1 RGLRVEWIF
10 ITSVSLSSLSSV
22 DSQNVFLRCRC
33 CVIRRTD
40 CFCRRSKVADE
51 VAEKEANKKAL
62 RKYLE
67 LVEFFTKVLVALY
80 EQNDKPSSA
89 LEFIQQKLG
98 SPSVSDYKKLQS
110 EKSDLQI
117 KDNEVFAKHQ
127 GTLRENFYMIGWNGN
142 GVYRVL
148 KIDQL
153 DASELN
159 LSEDF
164 TAYTKKECN
173 ELLKRIH
180 KENKATGGLKFVTLC
195 YGIIGFIK
203 FLGPYY
209 MLRDLQHFKFKR
221 REQVGG
227 ALYKKIFAWNEF
239 LTRGIRNHLR
249 NTVMIHPGKGLPS
262 EILRLKLSRK
272 LLEQMNGSVSF
283 VREDE
288 RCFFQVD
295 LQVKTRLGV
304 ETRGT
309 EADSSIQ

>member
-1 RGLRVEWIF
+1 MS
-10 ITSVSLSSLSSV
+10 TSPFASH
-22 DSQNVFLRCRC
+22 SQNVFLRCRC

-51 VAEKEANKKAL
+51 VAVDLHHRYFDLKDLFLLVFDILFCFYINQEKEANKKAL

-98 SPSVSDYKKLQS
+98 GPSVSDYKKLQS

-164 TAYTKKECN
+164 TAYTKKECY

-209 MLRDLQHFKFKR
+209 ML
-221 REQVGG
+221 V
-227 ALYKKIFAWNEF
+227 I
-239 LTRGIRNHLR
+239 T
-249 NTVMIHPGKGLPS
+249 
-262 EILRLKLSRK
+262 
-272 LLEQMNGSVSF
+272 
-283 VREDE
+283 
-288 RCFFQVD
+288 
-295 LQVKTRLGV
+295 
-304 ETRGT
+304 
-309 EADSSIQ
+309 

>member
-1 RGLRVEWIF
+1 M
-10 ITSVSLSSLSSV
+10 SSSDAV
-22 DSQNVFLRCRC
+22 
-33 CVIRRTD
+33 
-40 CFCRRSKVADE
+40 
-51 VAEKEANKKAL
+51 EKEANKKAL

-98 SPSVSDYKKLQS
+98 GPSVSDYKKLQS

-153 DASELN
+153 DVSELN

-164 TAYTKKECN
+164 TAYTKKECY

-180 KENKATGGLKFVTLC
+180 KGNKATGGLEFVTLC
-195 YGIIGFIK
+195 YGIIG
-203 FLGPYY
+203 LC
-209 MLRDLQHFKFKR
+209 
-221 REQVGG
+221 
-227 ALYKKIFAWNEF
+227 
-239 LTRGIRNHLR
+239 
-249 NTVMIHPGKGLPS
+249 
-262 EILRLKLSRK
+262 
-272 LLEQMNGSVSF
+272 SF
-283 VREDE
+283 V
-288 RCFFQVD
+288 
-295 LQVKTRLGV
+295 
-304 ETRGT
+304 
-309 EADSSIQ
+309 SSYGR

>member
-1 RGLRVEWIF
+1 MW
-10 ITSVSLSSLSSV
+10 VS
-22 DSQNVFLRCRC
+22 NV
-33 CVIRRTD
+33 
-40 CFCRRSKVADE
+40 
-51 VAEKEANKKAL
+51 
-62 RKYLE
+62 
-67 LVEFFTKVLVALY
+67 VLVALY

-117 KDNEVFAKHQ
+117 KDN
-127 GTLRENFYMIGWNGN
+127 ENFYMIGWNGN

-195 YGIIGFIK
+195 YGIIG
-203 FLGPYY
+203 
-209 MLRDLQHFKFKR
+209 
-221 REQVGG
+221 
-227 ALYKKIFAWNEF
+227 
-239 LTRGIRNHLR
+239 
-249 NTVMIHPGKGLPS
+249 
-262 EILRLKLSRK
+262 LKLSRK